1 MSVRI
6 ATFLAIGALSQAFGA
21 TWPPVDPAE
30 LAEKTASVEK
40 DAHAEILLWETWVSD
55 TAVSGYPHTT
65 TRNYLR
71 IKIFDQRG
79 VEMMSKVEIPY
90 SKGTSISEVAART
103 TKANGEVIELKKDAV
118 FDQVV
123 AKTRGRTYR
132 ARSFALPGLEP
143 GAVIE
148 YGWRAVD
155 EETYANYVELD
166 LQREIPVR
174 LVRYHLHPL
183 QSQYFPYTMRYTSY
197 QAEMKHFKQE
207 RDGYYVASWSNMPA
221 FHEEV
226 DMPARRN
233 VMGWLLVYYS
243 QDDKLSP
250 DKYWREVGKGIYTD
264 TKASIKISGDIKEK
278 AAALTEGA
286 TTDEEKAAKLFAF
299 CQTKMRNVNGA
310 HSTITPE
317 ERYHF
322 KPNKTTADTLKQGM
336 GTGFD
341 INLLFIALAN
351 SAGLDARMARAS
363 DRSFAT
369 FTPDMANSWFMQAD
383 EVAVQIDGKWR
394 LMDPASG
401 QIPYGMLRWQEEGT
415 FALISDPKEL
425 IMMRTPVTPAS
436 KSVLSRTG
444 TFTLSEDGQLEGD
457 VAMNYGGHFGVEQR
471 HLYLDE
477 TEEQISD
484 DLTKDLKSQ
493 YGNAEVTNIHHANSS
508 DGSKTVTESYH
519 IKIPDY
525 AQRTGKRL
533 FLCPSVFQ
541 KGVPARYTASERKYA
556 IQFSYPWSE
565 VDQITIKFPEGFEL
579 DHADMPAPLELGEAG
594 HFRVKATYTAAK
606 RLIGFSRDLV
616 FLQNGTL
623 QIPKTAY
630 PTLKTL
636 FDQIHADDE
645 HALTLKQSSPA
656 APAAS
661 K

>member
-6 ATFLAIGALSQAFGA
+6 ATFLAIGALSQVFGA
-21 TWPPVDPAE
+21 TWPPVDSAE

-40 DAHAEILLWETWVSD
+40 DAHAEVLLWETWVSD
-55 TAVSGYPHTT
+55 TAVSNYPRTT

-90 SKGTSISEVAART
+90 SKGTSVSDVMART
-103 TKANGEVIELKKDAV
+103 TKPNGEVIELKKDAV

-155 EETYANYVELD
+155 EETLANYVELD

-174 LVRYHLHPL
+174 LVRYHIHPL
-183 QSQYFPYTMRYTSY
+183 QGLGVPTMRYASY
-197 QAEMKHFKQE
+197 QAERKPFEPE
-207 RDGYYVASWSNMPA
+207 RDGYFVASWSNMPA
-221 FHEEV
+221 FHEEG

-233 VMGWLLVYYS
+233 VMSWLLIYYS
-243 QDDKLSP
+243 EDNKLSP
-250 DKYWREVGKGIYTD
+250 DKYWREVGKGIYSD
-264 TKASIKISGDIKEK
+264 TKLSIKISGEIKEK

-286 TTDEEKAAKLFAF
+286 TTDEEKAEKLFTF
-299 CQTKMRNVNGA
+299 CQTRMKNVNGA
-310 HSTITPE
+310 HSSITPE
-317 ERYHF
+317 ERNRF

-336 GTGFD
+336 GTGVD

-351 SAGLDARMARAS
+351 SAGLEARMARAS

-369 FTPDMANSWFMQAD
+369 FTPDMANSWFMRAD

-394 LMDPASG
+394 LMDPGSG
-401 QIPYGMLRWQEEGT
+401 QVPYGMLRWQEEGT

-425 IMMRTPVTPAS
+425 IMMRTPVTPAT
-436 KSVLSRTG
+436 KSVLSRKG
-444 TFTLSEDGQLEGD
+444 IFTLSEDGLLEGD
-457 VAMNYGGHFGVEQR
+457 VTVDYGGHFGVEQR
-471 HLYLDE
+471 QLYLDE
-477 TEEQISD
+477 TEEQVSD

-493 YGNAEVTNIHHANSS
+493 YGNAEVTNVHHANSS
-508 DGSKTVTESYH
+508 DGSKAVAESYH
-519 IKIPDY
+519 IRIPDY

-565 VDQITIKFPEGFEL
+565 ADQITIKFPEGYEL

-606 RLIGFSRDLV
+606 RTIGFSRDLV
-616 FLQNGTL
+616 FLQNNAL
-623 QIPKTAY
+623 LIPKTAY
-630 PTLKTL
+630 PTLKAL
-636 FDQIHADDE
+636 FDQIHADDD
-645 HALTLKQSSPA
+645 HTLTLKQSSPA
-656 APAAS
+656 APAPS